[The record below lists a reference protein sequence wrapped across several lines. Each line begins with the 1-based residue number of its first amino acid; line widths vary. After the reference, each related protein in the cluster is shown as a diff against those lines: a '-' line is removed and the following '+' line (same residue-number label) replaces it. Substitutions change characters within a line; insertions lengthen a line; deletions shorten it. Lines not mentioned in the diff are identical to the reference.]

1 MASHCASSI
10 YKDFLTVE
18 HQYEKSTM
26 QERRRTI
33 NPTINDVV
41 EAEDK
46 LINEAK
52 NPLTKLLRKIFY
64 ELNIG
69 PKSLSVQMNDYL
81 DNPHNGIGLTRKDR
95 YNHRGNLMKELGGDN
110 ISFNVFMKGLKVIGV
125 IDVEF
130 VARLKRR
137 NRRLGEIVVTEH
149 SLYVNCQ
156 PEDPSKL
163 EDLDNAKIIEGLSAE
178 LGREP
183 AVIQES
189 SNPVESLAEVIAKA
203 KERQG

>member
-1 MASHCASSI
+1 MASHSAFSI
-10 YKDFLTVE
+10 YRGFLTVE

-95 YNHRGNLMKELGGDN
+95 YNHRGNL
-110 ISFNVFMKGLKVIGV
+110 MKGLKVIGV